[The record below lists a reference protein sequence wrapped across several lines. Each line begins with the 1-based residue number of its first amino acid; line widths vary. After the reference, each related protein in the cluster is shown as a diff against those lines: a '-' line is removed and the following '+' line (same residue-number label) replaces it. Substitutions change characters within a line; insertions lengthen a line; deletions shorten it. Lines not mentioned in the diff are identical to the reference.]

1 MSEQKLDYTAPVPF
15 APSPSTRPLST
26 EEINALRVNTV
37 MPVVVILVV
46 MVVAMVMTLFI
57 VLPLW
62 DRPFVK
68 VFASA
73 IGLLLTAVAI
83 AVGMHVRNNLGDL
96 RDGVAQV
103 RSGRLLSKRQT
114 GRAPYTFYA
123 TIEGAGEV
131 IVWGADYANMAE
143 QSSYT
148 IAFSPRTRRAW
159 SVARVS

>member
-1 MSEQKLDYTAPVPF
+1 MADGYTAAVPF
-15 APSPSTRPLST
+15 APQPSSRPLSA
-26 EEINALRVNTV
+26 EEANALRVNIV
-37 MPVVVILVV
+37 MPVVVTLVI
-46 MVVAMVMTLFI
+46 MAVALVMTLLI
-57 VLPLW
+57 VLPMW
-62 DRPFVK
+62 NSPFVT
-68 VFASA
+68 VFAGA

-83 AVGMHVRNNLGDL
+83 AVWMHVRNNLGDL

-123 TIEGAGEV
+123 TIEGTGEV

-159 SVARVS
+159 SVAAIDA